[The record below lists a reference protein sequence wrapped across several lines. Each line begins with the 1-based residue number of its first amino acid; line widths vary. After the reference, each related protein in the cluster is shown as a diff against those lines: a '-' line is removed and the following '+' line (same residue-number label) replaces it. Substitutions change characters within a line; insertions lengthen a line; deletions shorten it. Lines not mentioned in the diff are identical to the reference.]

1 MKPSHSINWCF
12 AFLTLD
18 FLPEMTTA
26 KASISIT
33 APAVALILSKCDES
47 LSDAF
52 FTRSVCEPSKS
63 MKARY
68 VPVRCSLI
76 LALASRTSPLMPL
89 ILIEF
94 SLSVMEALVNR
105 DVRRIKSELDS
116 SLNFSS
122 DRPSMLSITRV
133 VAMSVSIFDRHFFTF
148 SSGPRILTTWPSRAM
163 WMRAPS
169 NSVSSLAMLLPP
181 FPMTPPKASPGT
193 LNFTTMLPSPPFKK
207 V

>member
-63 MKARY
+63 MIARY

-163 WMRAPS
+163 WMRTPS